1 MRIPCPFCGERDV
14 SEFHYLGS
22 ARPRRPDADAA
33 DAKERF
39 VDYVYVRDNPA
50 GAHEELW
57 YHGFG
62 CRSWLVVSRN
72 TLTHEIGGARHA
84 AQTGTNE

>member
-1 MRIPCPFCGERDV
+1 M

-22 ARPRRPDADAA
+22 ARPRRPDPAAA
-33 DAKERF
+33 DADEQF
-39 VDYVYVRDNPA
+39 VDYVYIRDNLA

-62 CRSWLVVSRN
+62 CRSWLVVARN
-72 TLTHEIGGARHA
+72 TLTHQISTARFA
-84 AQTGTNE
+84 SQE

>member
-1 MRIPCPFCGERDV
+1 V

-22 ARPRRPDADAA
+22 ARPQRPDPGAADAA
-33 DAKERF
+33 ERF
-39 VDYVYVRDNPA
+39 VDYVYIRDNPA

-62 CRSWLVVSRN
+62 CRSWLVVARN
-72 TLTHEIGGARHA
+72 TLTHQISAARFA
-84 AQTGTNE
+84 SQE